1 MVRKTFLFAAIA
13 ATFSALTHSVLA
25 DEASDVLT
33 LSDKN
38 FDKEVLDQ
46 DLMLVEFFAPW
57 CGHCKAL
64 APEYEI
70 AATTLK
76 DKEIKIAKVDCT
88 ENQDLCQKYDVRGY
102 PTLKVFR
109 NGETSDYKG
118 ARKADGIVSYMQ
130 KQASPPVTQLDATN
144 FGDFSTSDRVVI
156 VGFAKDEASKEA
168 LTAVAN
174 KLRDDYLFG
183 IVTDEALAKE
193 QNVSEFPALVVY
205 KQFDEGRND
214 LAGEFKAEEI
224 EEFIKTNS
232 VPILDAI
239 DASNFQSYAE
249 SGLPLAYIFHDDLEV
264 AKKLIEMAT
273 PLAQKYKGKI
283 NFVHID
289 ANKFGSHASNLGLK
303 EQWPAFAIQHLDSGA
318 KFPLEQTKD
327 VSFENLEPF
336 LDDYVHGKIKA
347 TIKSAEPPVDN
358 KGPVKVVVADEFKD
372 IVLDKSKDVFVEV
385 YAPWC
390 GHCKRLEPIWTQ
402 LGEAV
407 AAQDDS
413 IVIAKLD
420 GTENDIPEE
429 AGFDVSGFP
438 TLKFFKAGTNE
449 MIDYDGDRSVEDLTD
464 FISKH
469 SSKNTKI
476 VIAPEAAEE
485 EKIQEKEPVATHD
498 EL

>member
-1 MVRKTFLFAAIA
+1 MVRKSFLFTAIA
-13 ATFSALTHSVLA
+13 ATFAALTHSVLA
-25 DEASDVLT
+25 DEQSDVLSLT
-33 LSDKN
+33 DKT
-38 FDKEVLDQ
+38 FDQEVLDQ

-70 AATTLK
+70 AATQLK
-76 DKEIKIAKVDCT
+76 DKVKIAKVDCT

-109 NGETSDYKG
+109 KGDTSDYKG

-130 KQASPPVTQLDATN
+130 KQAAPAVADLDATN
-144 FGDFSTSDRVVI
+144 FTEFQNSDRVVV
-156 VGFAKDEASKEA
+156 VGYAKDEASKAA
-168 LTAVAN
+168 LKQVAD

-193 QNVSEFPALVVY
+193 HKAEFPSIVVY

-214 LAGEFKAEEI
+214 QTGAFEPEAI

-232 VPILDAI
+232 VPLLDAI

-249 SGLPLAYIFHDDLEV
+249 AGLPLAYIFHDNADDQ
-264 AKKLIEMAT
+264 KKLTDMAT

-289 ANKFGSHASNLGLK
+289 ATKFGAHAGNLGLK
-303 EQWPAFAIQHLDSGA
+303 EQWPAFAIQHLDTGA
-318 KFPLEQTKD
+318 KFPLDQSKT
-327 VSFENLEPF
+327 VAFENLEPF
-336 LDDYVHGKIKA
+336 LQDYVDGKIKA
-347 TIKSAEPPVDN
+347 TVKSAEAPADN
-358 KGPVKVVVADEFKD
+358 NGPVKVIVANEFVD
-372 IVLDKSKDVFVEV
+372 IVLDKSKDVFLEV

-390 GHCKRLEPIWTQ
+390 GHCKRLAPIWEQ
-402 LGEAV
+402 LGEA
-407 AAQDDS
+407 AIKQAPEL
-413 IVIAKLD
+413 IIAKLD

-438 TLKFFKAGTNE
+438 TLKFFKAETNE
-449 MIDYDGDRSVEDLTD
+449 LIDYDGDRSIEDLTD

-469 SSKNTKI
+469 SSNNVKI
-476 VIAPEAAEE
+476 VVSEE
-485 EKIQEKEPVATHD
+485 EPAAAADQKESANTHD

>member
-1 MVRKTFLFAAIA
+1 MVRKTFLFTAIA
-13 ATFSALTHSVLA
+13 ATFAALTHSVLA
-25 DEASDVLT
+25 DEASDVLSLT
-33 LSDKN
+33 DKT
-38 FDKEVLDQ
+38 FDQEVLDQ

-70 AATTLK
+70 AATQLK
-76 DKEIKIAKVDCT
+76 DKVKIAKVDCT

-109 NGETSDYKG
+109 NGETSEYKG

-130 KQASPPVTQLDATN
+130 KQAAPAVADLDASN
-144 FGDFSTSDRVVI
+144 FTEFQNSDRVVV
-156 VGFAKDEASKEA
+156 VGYANDEASKAA
-168 LTAVAN
+168 LKQVAN

-193 QNVSEFPALVVY
+193 HKAEFPSVVVY

-214 LAGEFKAEEI
+214 QTGAFEVEAI

-232 VPILDAI
+232 VPLLDAI
-239 DASNFQSYAE
+239 DASNFKSYAE
-249 SGLPLAYIFHDDLEV
+249 AGLPLAYLFHDNAEDQQ
-264 AKKLIEMAT
+264 KLTEMAT
-273 PLAQKYKGKI
+273 PLAKKYKGKI

-289 ANKFGSHASNLGLK
+289 ATKFGAHAGNLGLK
-303 EQWPAFAIQHLDSGA
+303 EEWPAFAIQHLDTGA
-318 KFPLEQTKD
+318 KFPLDQSKP
-327 VSFENLEPF
+327 VAFEHLEPF
-336 LDDYVHGKIKA
+336 LQDYVDGKIKA
-347 TIKSAEPPVDN
+347 TVKSAEAPAEN
-358 KGPVKVVVADEFKD
+358 NGPVKVIVANEFVD
-372 IVLDKSKDVFVEV
+372 IVLDKSKDVFLEV

-390 GHCKRLEPIWTQ
+390 GHCKRLAPVWEQ
-402 LGEAV
+402 LGEA
-407 AAQDDS
+407 AAKQAPNL
-413 IVIAKLD
+413 VIAKMD

-438 TLKFFKAGTNE
+438 TLKFFKADTNE
-449 MIDYDGDRSVEDLTD
+449 LIDYDGDRSIEDLTD

-469 SSKNTKI
+469 TSNNVKI
-476 VIAPEAAEE
+476 TVSEE
-485 EKIQEKEPVATHD
+485 EPAAADQKESANTHD

>member
-1 MVRKTFLFAAIA
+1 MVRKTFLFTAIA
-13 ATFSALTHSVLA
+13 ATFAALTHSVLA
-25 DEASDVLT
+25 DETSDVLSLT
-33 LSDKN
+33 DKN
-38 FDKEVLDQ
+38 FDQEVLDQ

-70 AATTLK
+70 AATELK
-76 DKEIKIAKVDCT
+76 DKVKIAKVDCT

-109 NGETSDYKG
+109 NGETSEYKG

-130 KQASPPVTQLDATN
+130 KQAAPAVADLDATN
-144 FGDFSTSDRVVI
+144 FTEFQNSDRVVV
-156 VGFAKDEASKEA
+156 VGYANDDASKAA
-168 LTAVAN
+168 LKQVAN

-193 QNVSEFPALVVY
+193 HKAEFPSIVVY

-214 LAGEFKAEEI
+214 QTGAFEVEAI

-232 VPILDAI
+232 VPLLDAI
-239 DASNFQSYAE
+239 DASNFKSYAE
-249 SGLPLAYIFHDDLEV
+249 AGLPLAYLFHDNADDQQ
-264 AKKLIEMAT
+264 KLTEMAT
-273 PLAQKYKGKI
+273 PLAKKYKGKI

-289 ANKFGSHASNLGLK
+289 ANKFGAHAGNLGLK
-303 EQWPAFAIQHLDSGA
+303 EEWPAFAIQHLDTGA
-318 KFPLEQTKD
+318 KFPLDQTKA
-327 VSFENLEPF
+327 VAFENLEPF
-336 LDDYVHGKIKA
+336 LQDYVDGKIKA
-347 TIKSAEPPVDN
+347 TVKSAEAPAEN
-358 KGPVKVVVADEFKD
+358 NGPVKVVVANEFVD
-372 IVLDKSKDVFVEV
+372 IVLDKSKDVFLEV

-390 GHCKRLEPIWTQ
+390 GHCKRLAPVWEQ
-402 LGEAV
+402 LGEA
-407 AAQDDS
+407 AAKQAPNL
-413 IVIAKLD
+413 VIAKMD

-438 TLKFFKAGTNE
+438 TLKFFKADTNE
-449 MIDYDGDRSVEDLTD
+449 LIDYDGDRSLEDLTD

-469 SSKNTKI
+469 TSNNVKI
-476 VIAPEAAEE
+476 AVSEE
-485 EKIQEKEPVATHD
+485 EPAAADQKESANTHD

>member
-1 MVRKTFLFAAIA
+1 MVRKTFLFTAIA
-13 ATFSALTHSVLA
+13 ATFAALTHSVLA
-25 DEASDVLT
+25 DETSDVLSLT
-33 LSDKN
+33 DKN
-38 FDKEVLDQ
+38 FDQEVLDQ

-70 AATTLK
+70 AATQLK
-76 DKEIKIAKVDCT
+76 DKVKIAKVDCT

-109 NGETSDYKG
+109 NGETSEYKG

-130 KQASPPVTQLDATN
+130 KQAAPAVADLDATN
-144 FGDFSTSDRVVI
+144 FTEFQNSDRVVI
-156 VGFAKDEASKEA
+156 VGYANDDASKAA
-168 LTAVAN
+168 LKQVAN

-193 QNVSEFPALVVY
+193 HKAEFPSVVVY

-214 LAGEFKAEEI
+214 QTGAFEVEAI

-232 VPILDAI
+232 VPLLDAI
-239 DASNFQSYAE
+239 DASNFKSYAE
-249 SGLPLAYIFHDDLEV
+249 AGLPLAYLFHDNADDQQ
-264 AKKLIEMAT
+264 KLTEMAT
-273 PLAQKYKGKI
+273 PLAKKYKGKI

-289 ANKFGSHASNLGLK
+289 ANKFGAHAGNLGLK
-303 EQWPAFAIQHLDSGA
+303 EEWPAFAIQHLDTGA
-318 KFPLEQTKD
+318 KFPLDQTKA
-327 VSFENLEPF
+327 VAFENLEPF
-336 LDDYVHGKIKA
+336 LQDYVDGKIKA
-347 TIKSAEPPVDN
+347 TVKSAEAPAEN
-358 KGPVKVVVADEFKD
+358 NGPVKVVVANEFAD
-372 IVLDKSKDVFVEV
+372 IVLDKSKDVFLEV

-390 GHCKRLEPIWTQ
+390 GHCKRLAPVWEQ
-402 LGEAV
+402 LGEA
-407 AAQDDS
+407 AAKQAPNL
-413 IVIAKLD
+413 IIAKMD

-438 TLKFFKAGTNE
+438 TLKFFKADTNE
-449 MIDYDGDRSVEDLTD
+449 LIDYDGDRSIEDLTD

-469 SSKNTKI
+469 TSNNVKI
-476 VIAPEAAEE
+476 AVSEE
-485 EKIQEKEPVATHD
+485 EPAAADQKESANTHD

>member
-1 MVRKTFLFAAIA
+1 MVRKTFLFTAIA
-13 ATFSALTHSVLA
+13 ATFAALTHSVLA
-25 DEASDVLT
+25 DETSDVLSLT
-33 LSDKN
+33 DKN
-38 FDKEVLDQ
+38 FDQEVLDQ

-70 AATTLK
+70 AATQLK
-76 DKEIKIAKVDCT
+76 DKVKIAKVDCT

-109 NGETSDYKG
+109 NGETSEYKG

-130 KQASPPVTQLDATN
+130 KQAAPAVADLDATN
-144 FGDFSTSDRVVI
+144 FTEFQNSDRVVI
-156 VGFAKDEASKEA
+156 VGYANDDASKAA
-168 LTAVAN
+168 LKQVAN

-193 QNVSEFPALVVY
+193 HKAEFPSVVVY

-214 LAGEFKAEEI
+214 QTGAFEVEAI

-232 VPILDAI
+232 VPLLDAI
-239 DASNFQSYAE
+239 DASNFKSYAE
-249 SGLPLAYIFHDDLEV
+249 AGLPLAYLFHDNADDQQ
-264 AKKLIEMAT
+264 KLTEMAT
-273 PLAQKYKGKI
+273 PLAKKYKGKI

-289 ANKFGSHASNLGLK
+289 ANKFGAHAGNLGLK
-303 EQWPAFAIQHLDSGA
+303 EEWPAFAIQHLDTGA
-318 KFPLEQTKD
+318 KFPLDQTKA
-327 VSFENLEPF
+327 VAFENLEPF
-336 LDDYVHGKIKA
+336 LQDYVDGKIKA
-347 TIKSAEPPVDN
+347 TVKSAEAPAEN
-358 KGPVKVVVADEFKD
+358 NGPVKVVVANEFAD
-372 IVLDKSKDVFVEV
+372 IVLDKSKDVFLEV

-390 GHCKRLEPIWTQ
+390 GHCKRLAPVWEQ
-402 LGEAV
+402 LGEA
-407 AAQDDS
+407 AAKQAPNL
-413 IVIAKLD
+413 IIAKMD

-438 TLKFFKAGTNE
+438 TLKFFKADTNE
-449 MIDYDGDRSVEDLTD
+449 LIDYDGDRSIEDLTD

-469 SSKNTKI
+469 TSNNVKI
-476 VIAPEAAEE
+476 AVSEE
-485 EKIQEKEPVATHD
+485 EPAAAADQKESANTHD

>member
-1 MVRKTFLFAAIA
+1 MVRKTFLFTAIA
-13 ATFSALTHSVLA
+13 ATFAALTHSVLA
-25 DEASDVLT
+25 DEASDVLSLT
-33 LSDKN
+33 DKT
-38 FDKEVLDQ
+38 FDQEVLDQ

-70 AATTLK
+70 AATQLK
-76 DKEIKIAKVDCT
+76 DKVKIAKVDCT

-109 NGETSDYKG
+109 NGETSEYKG

-130 KQASPPVTQLDATN
+130 KQAAPAVADLDASN
-144 FGDFSTSDRVVI
+144 FTEFQNSDRVVV
-156 VGFAKDEASKEA
+156 VGYANDEASKAA
-168 LTAVAN
+168 LKQVAN

-193 QNVSEFPALVVY
+193 HKAEFPSLVVY

-214 LAGEFKAEEI
+214 QTGAFEVEAI

-232 VPILDAI
+232 VPLLDAI
-239 DASNFQSYAE
+239 DASNFKSYAE
-249 SGLPLAYIFHDDLEV
+249 AGLPLAYLFHDNAEDQQ
-264 AKKLIEMAT
+264 KLTEMAT
-273 PLAQKYKGKI
+273 PLAKKYKGKI

-289 ANKFGSHASNLGLK
+289 ATKFGAHAGNLGLK
-303 EQWPAFAIQHLDSGA
+303 EEWPAFAIQHLDTGA
-318 KFPLEQTKD
+318 KFPLDQTKP
-327 VSFENLEPF
+327 VAFENLEPF
-336 LDDYVHGKIKA
+336 LQDYVDGKIKA
-347 TIKSAEPPVDN
+347 TVKSAEAPADN
-358 KGPVKVVVADEFKD
+358 NGPVKVIVANEFVD
-372 IVLDKSKDVFVEV
+372 IVLDKSKDVFLEV

-390 GHCKRLEPIWTQ
+390 GHCKRLAPVWEQ
-402 LGEAV
+402 LGEA
-407 AAQDDS
+407 AAKQAPNL
-413 IVIAKLD
+413 VIAKMD

-438 TLKFFKAGTNE
+438 TLKFFKADTNE
-449 MIDYDGDRSVEDLTD
+449 LIDYDGDRSVEDLTD

-469 SSKNTKI
+469 SSNNVKI
-476 VIAPEAAEE
+476 AVSEE
-485 EKIQEKEPVATHD
+485 EPAAADQKESANTHD